1 MDELTAR
8 LDQVTDGQVRIW
20 ESIYQLKKF
29 TGDISGKNSNSQIHT
44 NSDFY

>member
-20 ESIYQLKKF
+20 ESIYQLKEL
-29 TGDISGKNSNSQIHT
+29 TGDVSGKW
-44 NSDFY
+44 SDFIF